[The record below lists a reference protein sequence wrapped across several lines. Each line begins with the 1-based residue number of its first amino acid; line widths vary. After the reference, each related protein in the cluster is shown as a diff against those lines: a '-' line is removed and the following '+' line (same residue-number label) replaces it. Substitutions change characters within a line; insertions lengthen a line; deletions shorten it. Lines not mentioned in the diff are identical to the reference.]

1 LRHQGEI
8 IAMAENPPPQQQQ
21 RPPLEDPLHEKELF
35 ASEVVGA
42 ALVHGNV
49 VITLASVRFDEPAAN
64 SPPKPRRVITSRIVL
79 TSPAA
84 GQLLQNLQQLASQIE
99 AKAAGAAAGAGA
111 KPGAPAAAATAAKPP
126 GRSN

>member
-1 LRHQGEI
+1 LRHQGDI
-8 IAMAENPPPQQQQ
+8 IAMAENPPPQQQ

-49 VITLASVRFDEPAAN
+49 VITLASVRFDEPAAIT
-64 SPPKPRRVITSRIVL
+64 PPKPRRVITSRIVL

-99 AKAAGAAAGAGA
+99 AKAASAGA
-111 KPGAPAAAATAAKPP
+111 KPGAPAAAAAAAKPP

>member
-1 LRHQGEI
+1 
-8 IAMAENPPPQQQQ
+8 MAENPPPQQQQ
-21 RPPLEDPLHEKELF
+21 RPQLEDPLHEKEVF

-64 SPPKPRRVITSRIVL
+64 TPPKPRRVIASRLVL

-84 GQLLQNLQQLASQIE
+84 GQLLNNLQQLASQIE
-99 AKAAGAAAGAGA
+99 KAGAAGA
-111 KPGAPAAAATAAKPP
+111 KPGAPAAAAAAAKPP
-126 GRSN
+126 GKSN

>member
-1 LRHQGEI
+1 
-8 IAMAENPPPQQQQ
+8 MAENPPPQQQ

-64 SPPKPRRVITSRIVL
+64 TPPRPRRVITSRIVL

-99 AKAAGAAAGAGA
+99 AKAANAGA
-111 KPGAPAAAATAAKPP
+111 KPGAAAAAKPA